1 MSDLEEVTVNNFE
14 DEVLKA
20 EKPVIVIYWKKDCYH
35 CKQFQGTLD
44 EALEKFGDQAKFL
57 RFDVEDEEDREFAL
71 RSGVRSVPTT
81 KIFYKGVLIGD
92 IIGNISKEKVL
103 DQMKE
108 FLESK
113 DETIKSCTVIE
124 AYL

>member
-1 MSDLEEVTVNNFE
+1 MSSLEEVTVNNFD

-20 EKPVIVIYWKKDCYH
+20 ENPVIVIYWKKDCYH
-35 CKQFQGTLD
+35 CQKFQETLN
-44 EALEKFGDQAKFL
+44 EALEKYGDQAKFL
-57 RFDVEDEEDREFAL
+57 RFDIQDEEDREFAL

-81 KIFYKGVLIGD
+81 KIFYAGVLIGD

-103 DQMKE
+103 DQIVE
-108 FLESK
+108 ILESK
-113 DETIKSCTVIE
+113 EETIKSCTVIE